1 LFMVTEQTV
10 RDTLREVID
19 PEVGVNIVDL
29 GLVYNVYL
37 GENDVMV
44 EFTVTT
50 ALCPLGS
57 YLTRAVEVHLLALPG
72 VESVEAH
79 LVYEPPWN
87 PSMMSEEARR
97 ALGWVG

>member
-1 LFMVTEQTV
+1 MVTEQAV

-37 GENDVMV
+37 GEKDVLV

-57 YLTRAVEVHLLALPG
+57 YLTRAVEARLLALPG